1 MRDRPNLEGCG
12 VEGLPIK
19 PEFGARFDEGIMN
32 TLLAAA
38 ANHNRW
44 LDRMPKRITKANRD
58 SKC

>member
-38 ANHNRW
+38 ANHN
-44 LDRMPKRITKANRD
+44 DG
-58 SKC
+58 

>member
-44 LDRMPKRITKANRD
+44 LEDAEANHESESR
-58 SKC
+58 